1 MAQSLKIG
9 IRELVEF
16 CCRSGDLGNDNG
28 PGVKALDGLQT
39 HQKIQRRYNALA
51 EAEVR
56 VGLHARIDSFE
67 IELGGRIDLLFASES
82 PPRIEEIKTVY
93 SHSSGHPSGHS
104 SRDLISDLTGHG
116 AEAVHW
122 AQLKCY
128 GACYAAEHQLDEVSL
143 SLNRVSLFSQQE
155 QREIEVYSRDTLEEF
170 LQQTLRAYLQWQ
182 SLVAKQRETTREQA
196 RALEFPFTEFRHQQ
210 RGFAGEVYRA
220 IQNRQQLMV
229 EAPTGSGK
237 TISTLFPA
245 LKAIGEDECDQ
256 VIYLSAKLS
265 GQQQA
270 VNAIELMQTDVSYL
284 VIQAKARSC
293 PCNFDENEINDD
305 GRCQRCIGFF
315 DRLEPAREQLLRARK
330 LGVEQIQ
337 ASATEFNLCPFE
349 LALQMLPWMDIV
361 ICDFNYVFD
370 PLVQLSYFSTDQSR
384 KLLLIDE
391 LHNLVD
397 RARDMYSASI
407 TRAQI
412 DQAQSADNSK
422 EITSALK
429 SMQLALDYAI
439 RDQDEDESIST
450 ELPLDLLRASQRF
463 SEKLGFDIF
472 SNKRIA
478 RETLEFSRAMFRFQ
492 CIAQLFSGHHR
503 SRAYKPFKQREL
515 KLLCL
520 NAFAFLHDCYPMFHA
535 VCGFSATLTPTA
547 YFQQALGFTP
557 DSRSVVLESAFPA
570 KHLGVCIASHIDTR
584 YRERERHIDNI
595 CDAIATCYRARRGN
609 YLVFFSA
616 YYFMQQVHQ
625 RFEERFSDIET
636 LLQQREYD
644 AGAQQHFLQQFFE
657 ENGQLG
663 FAIMGGRFAEGID
676 YRGDALIGAIIVG
689 VGLPQLSSEQKLIQQ
704 DFDALQL
711 NGFDYAFRFPG
722 LIRVKQSAGRVIRGE
737 QDRGVVVLLD
747 QRFQQSA
754 YARHLPAHWN
764 PQQCGDT
771 KMLEQALR
779 TFWELPDYIESDGT
793 DPNKTIPDRTNP
805 DRTRQNNAGQAR
817 TEKDGTN

>member
-1 MAQSLKIG
+1 MAQSLKLG

-56 VGLHARIDSFE
+56 VGLHARIDDFE
-67 IELGGRIDLLFASES
+67 IELGGRIDLLFANES

-93 SHSSGHPSGHS
+93 SHTNSLSSGHPN
-104 SRDLISDLTGHG
+104 RDLISDTSSHG
-116 AEAVHW
+116 SHGTDAVHW

-128 GACYAAEHQLDEVSL
+128 AACYAAQHQLDEVSL

-155 QREIEVYSRDTLEEF
+155 QRDVEVYTCAALDDF
-170 LQQTLRAYLQWQ
+170 LQQTLRQYLQWE
-182 SLVAKQRETTREQA
+182 SLVARQRETTREQA
-196 RALEFPFTEFRHQQ
+196 RAQQFPFAEFRHQQ

-245 LKAIGEDECDQ
+245 IKAIGEDQCDQ
-256 VIYLSAKLS
+256 VIYLSAKIS

-270 VNAIELMQTDVSYL
+270 VNAIELMQADVSYL

-293 PCNFDENEINDD
+293 PCNSDDNEINED
-305 GRCQRCIGFF
+305 GRCHRCIGFF
-315 DRLEPAREQLLRARK
+315 DRLAPAREQLLRARK

-337 ASATEFNLCPFE
+337 ASANEFRLCPFE
-349 LALQMLPWMDIV
+349 LALQMLPWIDIV

-370 PLVQLSYFSTDQSR
+370 PLVQLSYFSTGQGR

-407 TRAQI
+407 TRSQIGAAQT
-412 DQAQSADNSK
+412 ADNSK
-422 EITSALK
+422 EISSALK
-429 SMQLALDYAI
+429 SMQLALDCAI

-450 ELPLDLLRASQRF
+450 ELPQDLLRASQRF

-503 SRAYKPFKQREL
+503 SRAYKPIKQREL

-520 NAFAFLHDCYPMFHA
+520 NAFAYLQDCYPMFHA

-570 KHLGVCIASHIDTR
+570 QHLGVCIASHIDTR

-595 CDAIATCYRARRGN
+595 CDAIATCFRARRGN
-609 YLVFFSA
+609 YLVFFTA
-616 YYFMQQVHQ
+616 YHFMQQVHQ
-625 RFEERFSDIET
+625 RFAERFADIET
-636 LLQQREYD
+636 LLQQRDFD
-644 AGAQQHFLQQFFE
+644 AAAQQHFLRQFFE
-657 ENGQLG
+657 ANGQRDC
-663 FAIMGGRFAEGID
+663 M
-676 YRGDALIGAIIVG
+676 
-689 VGLPQLSSEQKLIQQ
+689 
-704 DFDALQL
+704 
-711 NGFDYAFRFPG
+711 
-722 LIRVKQSAGRVIRGE
+722 
-737 QDRGVVVLLD
+737 
-747 QRFQQSA
+747 QR
-754 YARHLPAHWN
+754 AR
-764 PQQCGDT
+764 
-771 KMLEQALR
+771 
-779 TFWELPDYIESDGT
+779 
-793 DPNKTIPDRTNP
+793 
-805 DRTRQNNAGQAR
+805 
-817 TEKDGTN
+817 